1 MFDKASSKYSV
12 EAGTGGN
19 YLLVL
24 DSSPSDAGQYRC
36 SVSAY
41 NKREIVH
48 QLRIRV
54 APTILTE
61 PTGPAVT
68 LQEGDDLSLSCSTV
82 TGPPPPVLRWGR
94 CAGQVLA
101 ESPHL

>member
-1 MFDKASSKYSV
+1 MEASSKYSV

-24 DSSPSDAGQYRC
+24 DTETGDAGQYRC

-48 QLRIRV
+48 QLRIR
-54 APTILTE
+54 
-61 PTGPAVT
+61 G
-68 LQEGDDLSLSCSTV
+68 EGS
-82 TGPPPPVLRWGR
+82 GG
-94 CAGQVLA
+94 
-101 ESPHL
+101 